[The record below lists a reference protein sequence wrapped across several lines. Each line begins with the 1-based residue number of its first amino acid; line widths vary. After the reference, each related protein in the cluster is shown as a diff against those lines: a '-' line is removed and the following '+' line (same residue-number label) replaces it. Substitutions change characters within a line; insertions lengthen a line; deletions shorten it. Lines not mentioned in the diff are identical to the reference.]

1 MIYRLRPDGRLYEV
15 VAAKEARPGSGRDLW
30 NANGVS
36 QWSISDGDQFK
47 GAGGERPATSLE
59 SAQIVLPLDPLWLS
73 NFRLSPMFM
82 PQQVLTQ
89 LADTDGLLVRH
100 RYQTWVQVRYADMIL
115 PAGMV
120 LLATSLSLL
129 LLPYGASFNAMVG
142 MAVAGY
148 AGHVSMRAFVLLGE
162 HGYVQPAVAAWATP
176 VAQLVAALI
185 ILAVVQLRRKD
196 VRLVAR
202 AAFAPQQNRRQR
214 RPV

>member
-1 MIYRLRPDGRLYEV
+1 
-15 VAAKEARPGSGRDLW
+15 
-30 NANGVS
+30 
-36 QWSISDGDQFK
+36 
-47 GAGGERPATSLE
+47 
-59 SAQIVLPLDPLWLS
+59 
-73 NFRLSPMFM
+73 
-82 PQQVLTQ
+82 
-89 LADTDGLLVRH
+89 
-100 RYQTWVQVRYADMIL
+100 
-115 PAGMV
+115 MV

-162 HGYVQPAVAAWATP
+162 HGYVQPAVAAWTTP

-196 VRLVAR
+196 VRLVSR
-202 AAFAPQQNRRQR
+202 AVLAPLRERQQR